1 MALNVDILSVNELYI
16 NGVNILENKV
26 DFVQLV
32 GDEKIIIDVP
42 STTYTKVVPQIGVNL
57 GDVELKTTPLD
68 GKTFDTIN
76 NAGGV
81 SVDGVSHTVDSVGC
95 YVSNI
100 NIDSFVI
107 NKTSVV
113 KSMDYT
119 TYKWHDVDYGTYSL
133 ALRCDSLSEVS
144 GNGLSLYGTG
154 KTILNPWLGYRSG
167 VITDSSNKKFGTK
180 SYSFLG
186 STNNKLSIT
195 DGLNDFAFGTGDFT
209 IEGWVNPTTYSY
221 TSASVIWYS
230 NNVCLSIYQGKF
242 NCYIYGS
249 GYVFSNPTKG
259 VTYEWTHLALVR
271 SGGIITLYVNG
282 VMSDSVTYNNNI
294 SSPQLINIGMYD
306 SSTEIY
312 YGYIDEFR
320 VSKVARYLEPFTP
333 PTQLVGTDSNT
344 IFYLDGEEIIDK
356 TNAIITASTDF
367 QSGTASYEFNGTNYI
382 TAPSNPKYALGT
394 DDFTIELYAKVTY
407 LDASYGAFIIE
418 NRLDGNDVGNY
429 CHYSL
434 RMQPNGKLIIR
445 LSSYD
450 TLINGTVL
458 TGNTNQF
465 NKWCHI
471 ALVRSSGVIKL
482 YVNGIEEV
490 YYNTPINFT
499 RDTFNIGRGAYA
511 QGFLKGLIDD
521 LRITKG
527 LARYT
532 ANFTPST
539 TLDIG
544 TRPVKT
550 IQHQGTIIQS
560 ELSYSDYLV
569 SYGTQIDPW
578 VAVQPSIT
586 VSGEPFTL
594 IDSVITSSNTFTSS
608 ETLNVGDIISSDKET
623 FGTII
628 FKELDEYM
636 VDSDIFF
643 DGVTDKVFT
652 TTDANVINFVQDKRS
667 NLYTN
672 GLRDALLS
680 AVSSTIY
687 GHINDE
693 IIIDVGEG
701 GSFILGTMYTSGG
714 YNDTDT
720 TSKFSISTS
729 SDGIDYTLVYE
740 NQENLMTNHTHSMT
754 GTGRFVKITFLNEI
768 GDWGRIITN
777 IVGGKW
783 WDLHIVHPM
792 SKVYKYSAVLEVN
805 GKSIVPDYIQWF
817 DNMTINKIVCG
828 KVFINPTTV
837 LNITTDNISKVE
849 LDLWQEVKG
858 VL

>member
-1 MALNVDILSVNELYI
+1 MALNVDILSVNSLFI
-16 NGVNILENKV
+16 NGVDILENKV

-32 GDEKIIIDVP
+32 GDEKIVIDVP
-42 STTYTKVVPQIGVNL
+42 STTYTKAIPQIGVNL

-107 NKTSVV
+107 NKTSSI
-113 KSMDYT
+113 KSIEYT
-119 TYKWHDVDYGTYSL
+119 TYKWHDVDYGNYSL
-133 ALRCDSLSEVS
+133 ALRCDDLSEVS
-144 GNGLSLYGTG
+144 NNGLSLYGTG

-180 SYSFLG
+180 SYSFTGG
-186 STNNKLSIT
+186 SNNKLSIT

-294 SSPQLINIGMYD
+294 SSPQLINIGMYG

-356 TNAIITASTDF
+356 TNAIITTSTDF

-382 TAPSNPKYALGT
+382 TAPSNTKYAFGT
-394 DDFTIELYAKVTY
+394 DDFTIELYTKVKY
-407 LDASYGAFIIE
+407 LDATYGTTILDNRPDNTNGAYWFIGMTK
-418 NRLDGNDVGNY
+418 DGFLNISTN
-429 CHYSL
+429 
-434 RMQPNGKLIIR
+434 NTNII
-445 LSSYD
+445 S
-450 TLINGTVL
+450 GT
-458 TGNTNQF
+458 TNQF

-471 ALVRSSGVIKL
+471 ALVRKDGVTSL
-482 YVNGIEEV
+482 YVNGIKEGSTSTL
-490 YYNTPINFT
+490 YSYSG
-499 RDTFNIGRGAYA
+499 DTFKIGRNAFYPTVPL
-511 QGFLKGLIDD
+511 LKGLIDD

-532 ANFTPST
+532 TNFTPST
-539 TLDIG
+539 TLDTG
-544 TRPVKT
+544 TRPVKVA
-550 IQHQGTIIQS
+550 QHQGTIIQS

-569 SYGTQIDPW
+569 SYGTAIDPW

-594 IDSVITSSNTFTSS
+594 IDSVITSSNTFTST

-636 VDSDIFF
+636 VDDDIFF
-643 DGVTDKVFT
+643 DGVTDKPFT
-652 TTDANVINFVQDKRS
+652 PSDVNIINFVQDKRS

-693 IIIDVGEG
+693 IIVDAGEG
-701 GSFILGTMYTSGG
+701 GSFVLGTMYTSGG

-729 SDGIDYTLVYE
+729 NDGVDYTVVYE
-740 NQENLMTNHTHSMT
+740 NQENLMTNHSHSMT
-754 GTGRFVKITFLNEI
+754 GTGRFIKITFLNEI

-837 LNITTDNISKVE
+837 LNINTENISKVE

-858 VL
+858 VI

>member
-1 MALNVDILSVNELYI
+1 MALNVDILSVNSLFI
-16 NGVNILENKV
+16 NGVDILSNKRDYV
-26 DFVQLV
+26 ELV
-32 GDEKIIIDVP
+32 GDEKIVIDVP
-42 STTYTKVVPQIGVNL
+42 SATYAKAIPQSGVNL

-100 NIDSFVI
+100 NIDSFVL
-107 NKTSVV
+107 NKTSVI
-113 KSMDYT
+113 KSLDYT
-119 TYKWHDVDYGTYSL
+119 TYKWHDVDYGKYDL
-133 ALRCDSLSEVS
+133 ALSCDDLSEIGS
-144 GNGLSLYGTG
+144 NGLGLYGTG

-221 TSASVIWYS
+221 TTASVIWFS
-230 NNVCLSIYQGKF
+230 DNICLSIYQGKF

-294 SSPQLINIGMYD
+294 SSPQLINIGMYG

-356 TNAIITASTDF
+356 TNAIITTSTDF

-382 TAPSNPKYALGT
+382 TAPSNTKYAFGT
-394 DDFTIELYAKVTY
+394 DDFTIELYTKVKY
-407 LDASYGAFIIE
+407 LDATYGTTILDNRPDNTNGAYWFIGMTK
-418 NRLDGNDVGNY
+418 DGFLNISTN
-429 CHYSL
+429 
-434 RMQPNGKLIIR
+434 NTNII
-445 LSSYD
+445 S
-450 TLINGTVL
+450 GT
-458 TGNTNQF
+458 TNQF

-471 ALVRSSGVIKL
+471 ALVRKDGVTSL
-482 YVNGIEEV
+482 YVNGIKEGSTSTL
-490 YYNTPINFT
+490 YSYSG
-499 RDTFNIGRGAYA
+499 DTFKIGRNAFYPTVPL
-511 QGFLKGLIDD
+511 LKGLIDD

-532 ANFTPST
+532 TNFTPST
-539 TLDIG
+539 TLDTG
-544 TRPVKT
+544 TRPVKVA
-550 IQHQGTIIQS
+550 QHQGTIIQS

-569 SYGTQIDPW
+569 SYGTAIDPW

-594 IDSVITSSNTFTSS
+594 IDSVITSSNTFTST

-636 VDSDIFF
+636 VDDDIFF

-652 TTDANVINFVQDKRS
+652 TTDVNIINFVQDKRS

-680 AVSSTIY
+680 TVSSTIY

-693 IIIDVGEG
+693 IIIDAGEG
-701 GSFILGTMYTSGG
+701 GSFVLGTMYTSGG

-729 SDGIDYTLVYE
+729 NDGVDYTLVYE

-754 GTGRFVKITFLNEI
+754 GTGRFIKITFLNVI

-837 LNITTDNISKVE
+837 LNINTENISKVE

-858 VL
+858 VI

>member
-42 STTYTKVVPQIGVNL
+42 STTYTKSVHQIGVNL

-81 SVDGVSHTVDSVGC
+81 SIDGVSHTVDSVGC

-113 KSMDYT
+113 KSLDYT
-119 TYKWHDVDYGTYSL
+119 TYKLHDVDYGTYSL
-133 ALRCDSLSEVS
+133 ALRCDDLSEVS
-144 GNGLSLYGTG
+144 NNGLSLYGTG
-154 KTILNPWLGYRSG
+154 KTILNPWLGSRSG

-180 SYSFLG
+180 SYSFTG
-186 STNNKLSIT
+186 GANNNLSIQEGM
-195 DGLNDFAFGTGDFT
+195 DDFAFGTGDFT

-221 TSASVIWYS
+221 SSASVIWFS
-230 NNVCLSIYQGKF
+230 TNICLSIYQGKF

-249 GYVFSNPTKG
+249 GYVFSNPTNG

-294 SSPQLINIGMYD
+294 SSPQLINMGMYG

-356 TNAIITASTDF
+356 TNAIITTSTDF

-407 LDASYGAFIIE
+407 LDTMNGATLLENTPYNSSPTSNWRVVMSNNGRIIF
-418 NRLDGNDVGNY
+418 
-429 CHYSL
+429 
-434 RMQPNGKLIIR
+434 QNGMSGGAIIGKT
-445 LSSYD
+445 D
-450 TLINGTVL
+450 
-458 TGNTNQF
+458 QF
-465 NKWCHI
+465 NKWCNI
-471 ALVRSSGVIKL
+471 TVTRTNGVVTL
-482 YVNGIEEV
+482 YVNGIKEGET
-490 YYNTPINFT
+490 NTIVNFT
-499 RDTFNIGRGAYA
+499 RNTFDIGRNSSWASNGAL
-511 QGFLKGLIDD
+511 LKGLIDD

-539 TLDIG
+539 TLDTG

-569 SYGTQIDPW
+569 SYGTEIDPW

-594 IDSVITSSNTFTSS
+594 IDSVITSSNTFTST

-623 FGTII
+623 FGRII

-636 VDSDIFF
+636 VDEDIFF

-693 IIIDVGEG
+693 IIVDAGEG
-701 GSFILGTMYTSGG
+701 GSFVLGTMYTSGG
-714 YNDTDT
+714 YNDTET

-729 SDGIDYTLVYE
+729 NDGVDYTVVYE
-740 NQENLMTNHTHSMT
+740 NQENLMTNHTHYMT

-837 LNITTDNISKVE
+837 LNITTENISKVE